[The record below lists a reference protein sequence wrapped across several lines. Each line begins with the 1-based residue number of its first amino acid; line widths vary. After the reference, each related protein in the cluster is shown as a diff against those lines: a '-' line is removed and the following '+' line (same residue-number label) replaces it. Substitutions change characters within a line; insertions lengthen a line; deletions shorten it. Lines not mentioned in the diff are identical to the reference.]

1 MNVQVQLFSILRELL
16 PPQAKRG
23 RATITLADGASVADL
38 ITHLGIDQKMGFA
51 PEEITTK
58 AGWQVMVC
66 DKFESDMRR
75 VLQDGDQVKILP
87 PISGG

>member
-1 MNVQVQLFSILRELL
+1 MKIEVQLFSILRELA
-16 PPQAKRG
+16 PPDAKRG
-23 RATITLADGASVADL
+23 RATITLADGATVADL

-51 PEEITTK
+51 PDEITTK

-66 DKFESDMRR
+66 DKFEADMGR
-75 VLQDGDQVKILP
+75 VLQPGDQVKILP